1 LSFREL
7 ALYSGC
13 ALVGGEK
20 MQIWT
25 STIGQRLDG
34 AENTRTMLLCDQ
46 LLRQGHEV
54 TLWTS
59 AYDHIRKQWREEW
72 LAHGE
77 AGYRMSNGLV
87 VRFMKGCGYKS
98 NVSVA
103 RLIDHILAARDLLR
117 QAASLPAP
125 DALVASLP
133 DHITADAMVRYGRS
147 VGATTFVD
155 VRDKWP
161 DIFIDHAPNLMLK
174 LVVRTGLVFETARAR
189 RALRD
194 ADGLVAMM
202 NSMMV
207 WGLRKAGRNARE
219 TDRVFYLTTTPRNF
233 GIDRPVVDLP
243 AGVRA
248 ALAAVKGRTV
258 FAFVGT
264 FNRTQHPGLLLD
276 AIDLLA
282 ARGQLDPGRVAFLIG
297 GSGVGAEEITRRA
310 GSYDCVHDLGWL
322 DTGTM
327 LEVLASSDVG
337 LLLMNFASPAFNNKA
352 FAYLASGIP
361 IINGATGDLA
371 ELVEERG
378 VGINVPG
385 GNVEALAD
393 AIVRLASDATLLA
406 DGQAKVRVLFD
417 ELFDRD
423 SNYAAYIAHIEAVTA
438 AKTRA
443 LTAASR

>member
-1 LSFREL
+1 
-7 ALYSGC
+7 
-13 ALVGGEK
+13 

-34 AENTRTMLLCDQ
+34 AENTRTMLLCDR
-46 LLRQGHEV
+46 LLRQGHQV

-72 LAHGE
+72 RTHGE
-77 AGYRMSNGLV
+77 AGYRMPNGLS

-98 NVSVA
+98 NVSIS
-103 RLIDHILAARDLLR
+103 RLVDHILAARDLVR
-117 QAASLPAP
+117 QAAGLPRP
-125 DALVASLP
+125 DAMIASLP
-133 DHITADAMVRYGRS
+133 DHITAEAMVRYGRS
-147 VGATTFVD
+147 VGATTIVD

-161 DIFIDHAPNLMLK
+161 DIFIDHAPNPVLK
-174 LVVRTGLVFETARAR
+174 LLIRTGLALETARAR

-202 NSMMV
+202 NSMMT
-207 WGLRKAGRNARE
+207 WGLAKAGRAARE

-233 GIDRPVVDLP
+233 GIPRPDVVLMP
-243 AGVRA
+243 MVRA
-248 ALAAVKGRTV
+248 ALGAVKGRTV

-264 FNRTQHPGLLLD
+264 FNRTQHPALLLD

-282 ARGQLDPGRVAFLIG
+282 VRGQLDAGRMAFLIG

-310 GSYDCVHDLGWL
+310 ASYGCVHDLGWL

-385 GNVEALAD
+385 GNVEALAE
-393 AIVRLASDATLLA
+393 AIVRLASDDRLLA
-406 DGQAKVRVLFD
+406 DSQEKVRVLFD

-423 SNYAAYIAHIEAVTA
+423 SNYGAYVAHIEAVIS
-438 AKTRA
+438 AKTRVPAPADA
-443 LTAASR
+443 L